1 MAMASSMSDNRFV
14 MGYPSMNNDGNKYSQ
29 APPPVPGYVLQGAY
43 PPPPPPQPPYFG
55 YPGAPT
61 ESKKHVSP
69 SFNVWY
75 NSRNYAPS
83 GWALPEDDSSKRFGR
98 VMLVTM
104 VTLIVSMCMVSLVIW
119 FLFGTQ
125 MPEFDVSSLAVSNL
139 NGNDSVITA
148 NWDVNITVFKPDTD
162 LRVDFDSVKA
172 SIFYKNYPL
181 AAAAVE
187 PFYSHGN
194 RLLIIQIRMDNAT
207 APGKPFLAGEIIENK
222 NGGMMFVSVRL
233 RMEAKFESGSVWRKE
248 TLRVFC
254 EDLKINFSPAGGN
267 GTLAEDSQ
275 TQCLIFT

>member
-29 APPPVPGYVLQGAY
+29 APPPPVPGYVLQGAY

-61 ESKKHVSP
+61 ESKKQVSP

-75 NSRNYAPS
+75 NSRNYGPS

-98 VMLVTM
+98 VML
-104 VTLIVSMCMVSLVIW
+104 LGDLVPIR
-119 FLFGTQ
+119 TQ
-125 MPEFDVSSLAVSNL
+125 IPEFDVSSLAVSNL

-194 RLLIIQIRMDNAT
+194 RLLSLQIRMDNAT
-207 APGKPFLAGEIIENK
+207 APANLF
-222 NGGMMFVSVRL
+222 
-233 RMEAKFESGSVWRKE
+233 
-248 TLRVFC
+248 
-254 EDLKINFSPAGGN
+254 
-267 GTLAEDSQ
+267 
-275 TQCLIFT
+275 